1 MALPGTNDYSGRI
14 LRLVT
19 TGTIPLANFK
29 VKGGVWTGGTAADQ
43 FSLVDEAGRQY
54 DWIFPSS
61 GMVTIFE
68 LGWLSGPVTI
78 TSLPH
83 GEVQLFLGTGK

>member
-1 MALPGTNDYSGRI
+1 MAIPGTNDYSGRI

-29 VKGGVWTGGTAADQ
+29 VKGGLWTGGTTSDV

-54 DWIFPSS
+54 DWVFPQYGNVSIS
-61 GMVTIFE
+61 EM
-68 LGWLSGPVTI
+68 GWLSGPVTI

-83 GEVQLFLGTGK
+83 GEVQLYLGTGK